1 MRRTRGGR
9 KIKSLESRVTRR
21 QKSANLARKAN
32 EQAKKVIE
40 ESEKLQQQIQIL
52 ANMSQQKME
61 MLAYQLIAI
70 SEEEK
75 RKKTLTL
82 EDYIGGFKI
91 RLSRV
96 LENPYEYLSENQN
109 YINLKKDLIQQYSKL
124 ANQLS
129 TDSHNAL
136 YLSTKT
142 PLSNRPNRPNQID
155 NNEANEEMKRI
166 LMRTSQDISA
176 RPSSAPLPNEL
187 FARMNLAIQIAHIME
202 YITYLYVI
210 NTTEKRKPLSLRT
223 LSILEKK
230 QIVLKSVRPMQSTSN
245 NIESNRIRELLG
257 IDLAQN
263 GRELKKG
270 GIHYI
275 FHWLVDATNTAWD
288 ISVEAIE
295 KYKELSPNHFITNST
310 LFEVSCYRSQYN
322 LYMRLPIL
330 RLFNL
335 KGRVL
340 SDIGAIHSFKDILLE
355 WKKAEQAYHRD
366 PSSLLRFYLKKQT
379 RLQFVKWLKDNHMDQ
394 NSKMPKYAS
403 LFKDYDE
410 EVKETEAWLQAH
422 DPNRPVR
429 PQGFVRNEVRRIEQ
443 LPDSA
448 PAAPAAPAS
457 AASKPSVKPKVAAR
471 PATGF
476 NPNAYRAAI
485 RAREGLPP
493 L

>member
-1 MRRTRGGR
+1 
-9 KIKSLESRVTRR
+9 
-21 QKSANLARKAN
+21 
-32 EQAKKVIE
+32 
-40 ESEKLQQQIQIL
+40 
-52 ANMSQQKME
+52 
-61 MLAYQLIAI
+61 
-70 SEEEK
+70 
-75 RKKTLTL
+75 
-82 EDYIGGFKI
+82 
-91 RLSRV
+91 
-96 LENPYEYLSENQN
+96 
-109 YINLKKDLIQQYSKL
+109 
-124 ANQLS
+124 
-129 TDSHNAL
+129 
-136 YLSTKT
+136 
-142 PLSNRPNRPNQID
+142 
-155 NNEANEEMKRI
+155 MKRI

-429 PQGFVRNEVRRIEQ
+429 PQGFVRNEVARIEQ

-448 PAAPAAPAS
+448 PAAPASAAS
-457 AASKPSVKPKVAAR
+457 AASVPSAPSVKPSPMKVAAR

-476 NPNAYRAAI
+476 TLGAYKKRMEDNIAYQKS
-485 RAREGLPP
+485 LKK
-493 L
+493 